1 MEKFERQAIEAG
13 FTKAQAEFLF
23 RHVAQKLH
31 THTAEEILVDDEK
44 TLEEAL
50 DTLDDALSTYDEQL
64 EALQEATA
72 ALGAEQTEGEM
83 EEEEEGEA

>member
-23 RHVAQKLH
+23 RHVAQKPH

-44 TLEEAL
+44 NTLEEAL
-50 DTLDDALSTYDEQL
+50 ATYDEQL
-64 EALQEATA
+64 EALEEATA
-72 ALGAEQTEGEM
+72 GLEAEEAEEEI
-83 EEEEEGEA
+83 EEEEEEEEVED